1 MYAEMYNI
9 YIVYCGTI
17 PGVAKVSFALFG
29 RGSHDRV
36 DDMWFDQIL
45 VCLRAVCQA
54 HECIQ
59 NYTQYFVV

>member
-1 MYAEMYNI
+1 MYISHYGTVPRVV
-9 YIVYCGTI
+9 IVVIT
-17 PGVAKVSFALFG
+17 LFG

-36 DDMWFDQIL
+36 NDVWFDQML

-54 HECIQ
+54 HESIQ